1 MSKWKIQSTKPS
13 LPSDLEELLEKFESE
28 TRIHEFAKDL
38 VRGHYEEQWEEAV

>member
-28 TRIHEFAKDL
+28 CIYEFAKDL
-38 VRGHYEEQWEEAV
+38 VRGHFEEQWEEAV